1 MSSSNCCF
9 LTCIQISQEA
19 GQVVWYSHL
28 FQNFPQFIVIHTVK
42 GFGTVNK
49 AEIDSPWNSPDQ
61 NTRASSLS
69 LLQRIFPTQGSNQGF
84 RIAGRFFTSWAT
96 RERESE
102 SHSVV
107 SNSLQ
112 PHGLHSPWNSPDQ
125 NTGVGCHF
133 LLQGIFLTQ
142 ESNPS
147 LLHLLHCRLILYQLS
162 HKGSPRILEWV
173 VHLFSSRSS
182 QPRNW
187 TRVSCIAGGLFTNWA
202 IREAPPKI
210 FWLL

>member
-1 MSSSNCCF
+1 MEKAIEVKICTLDVLVAIEMSLF
-9 LTCIQISQEA
+9 LSDLVNSIYESVSCSVTCDPLQTHGLQPTR
-19 GQVVWYSHL
+19 L
-28 FQNFPQFIVIHTVK
+28 FCSWNFPSK
-42 GFGTVNK
+42 
-49 AEIDSPWNSPDQ
+49 
-61 NTRASSLS
+61 
-69 LLQRIFPTQGSNQGF
+69 
-84 RIAGRFFTSWAT
+84 
-96 RERESE
+96 
-102 SHSVV
+102 
-107 SNSLQ
+107 
-112 PHGLHSPWNSPDQ
+112 